1 MSSINAIL
9 DVQSVEST
17 LANFVNRNYLV
28 FNKTIQ
34 THEKKAFFS
43 WPFSDCMDFFRNGDR
58 RIDRDAENGDAE
70 IAGTKSIQALQA
82 SRN

>member
-17 LANFVNRNYLV
+17 LADFVNRNYLV
-28 FNKTIQ
+28 FNKIIQ

-43 WPFSDCMDFFRNGDR
+43 
-58 RIDRDAENGDAE
+58 
-70 IAGTKSIQALQA
+70 
-82 SRN
+82 

>member
-17 LANFVNRNYLV
+17 LADFVNRNYLV

-34 THEKKAFFS
+34 TNEKKAFFS
-43 WPFSDCMDFFRNGDR
+43 
-58 RIDRDAENGDAE
+58 
-70 IAGTKSIQALQA
+70 
-82 SRN
+82 